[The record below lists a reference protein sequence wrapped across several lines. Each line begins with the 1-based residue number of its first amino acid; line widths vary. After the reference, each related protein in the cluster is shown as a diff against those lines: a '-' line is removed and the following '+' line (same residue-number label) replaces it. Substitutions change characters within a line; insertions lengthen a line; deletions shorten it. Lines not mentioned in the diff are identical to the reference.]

1 MDTITI
7 IGTGLI
13 GTSLGL
19 AIKKVGIKNIEIVGT
34 DLERYRANKAKSM
47 KAVDRVE
54 NNMAAAVSNASM
66 VFIATPVMA
75 IKEVMEHIGPRLP
88 RNGERTIVSDTG
100 GTKAKVLEWANE
112 HLPKHVDFVGGH
124 PLAGRET
131 PGPDNADADMFNDR
145 PYCIVP
151 SPNASQKGVRTIV
164 DLTSAMG
171 AKPFFIDAQEH
182 DSFVAAVSH
191 LPFILSAAL
200 IGATSKSPQWGD
212 ISHLASSGFRDVT
225 RLASGDSVMHRDVCL
240 TNQEGITHW
249 INELIAE
256 LERIKGIVGEDDPS
270 QPLYDLFETAFEERE
285 KWLDGVITP
294 WARADYERPKSL
306 SFGRTTAELMFGT
319 RAARGLLGDEED
331 NKKKGRKS
339 RR

>member
-75 IKEVMEHIGPRLP
+75 IKDVMEHIGPRL
-88 RNGERTIVSDTG
+88 RRDEDRTIVSDTG
-100 GTKAKVLEWANE
+100 GTKAAVLEWAKE
-112 HLPKHVDFVGGH
+112 HLPSHVDFVGGH

-131 PGPDNADADMFNDR
+131 PGPDNADAEIFNDR

-151 SPNASQKGVRTIV
+151 SPGASQKGVRTIV

-191 LPFILSAAL
+191 LPFVLSAAL
-200 IGATSKSPQWGD
+200 VGATSKSPQWGD
-212 ISHLASSGFRDVT
+212 ISYLASSGFRDVT
-225 RLASGDSVMHRDVCL
+225 RLASGDSIMHRDVCL
-240 TNQEGITHW
+240 TNQEGIIHW
-249 INELIAE
+249 INEFILE
-256 LERIKGIVGEDDPS
+256 LERIKGIMRQEEPS

-306 SFGRTTAELMFGT
+306 SFGRATAEVMFGT
-319 RAARGLLGDEED
+319 KAAHGLLGDEED
-331 NKKKGRKS
+331 NKKSRKN

>member
-19 AIKKVGIKNIEIVGT
+19 AIKKVGIKNVQIVGT
-34 DLERYRANKAKSM
+34 DLERYRANKAKNM

-54 NNMAAAVSNASM
+54 NNMAEAVSDASM

-75 IKEVMEHIGPRLP
+75 IKDVMEHIGPRLP
-88 RNGERTIVSDTG
+88 RKDDRTIISDTG
-100 GTKAKVLEWANE
+100 GTKASVLQWAKE
-112 HLPKHVDFVGGH
+112 YLPDHVDFVGGH

-131 PGPDNADADMFNDR
+131 PGPDNADGDLFNDR

-151 SPNASQKGVRTIV
+151 SPGASQKGVTTIV

-191 LPFILSAAL
+191 LPFVLSAAL
-200 IGATSKSPQWGD
+200 VGATSRSPQWGD

-225 RLASGDSVMHRDVCL
+225 RLASGDSAMHRDVCL
-240 TNQEGITHW
+240 TNKEGIIHW
-249 INELIAE
+249 INEFIAE
-256 LERIKGIVGEDDPS
+256 LERVKGIIRQDEPS

-285 KWLDGVITP
+285 KWLDGITTP

-306 SFGRTTAELMFGT
+306 SFGRTAAELMFGT
-319 RAARGLLGDEED
+319 RAARGLLGDEEE
-331 NKKKGRKS
+331 NKKD

>member
-1 MDTITI
+1 METITI

-19 AIKKVGIKNIEIVGT
+19 AIKKVGIKNVRIVGT
-34 DLERYRANKAKSM
+34 DLERYRANKAKNM

-54 NNMAAAVSNASM
+54 NNMAEAVSDASM

-75 IKEVMEHIGPRLP
+75 IKDVMEHIGPRLP
-88 RNGERTIVSDTG
+88 RKDDRTIISDTG
-100 GTKAKVLEWANE
+100 GTKASVLEWAKE
-112 HLPKHVDFVGGH
+112 YLPDHVDFVGGH

-131 PGPDNADADMFNDR
+131 PGPDNADGDLFNDR

-151 SPNASQKGVRTIV
+151 SPAASQKGVTTIV

-191 LPFILSAAL
+191 LPFVLSAAL
-200 IGATSKSPQWGD
+200 VGATSRSPQWGD

-225 RLASGDSVMHRDVCL
+225 RLASGDSAMHRDVCL
-240 TNQEGITHW
+240 TNKDGIIHW
-249 INELIAE
+249 INEFIAE
-256 LERIKGIVGEDDPS
+256 LERVKGIIRQDEPS

-285 KWLDGVITP
+285 KWLDGITTP

-306 SFGRTTAELMFGT
+306 SFGRTAAELMFGT
-319 RAARGLLGDEED
+319 RAARGLLGDEHE
-331 NKKKGRKS
+331 NKKD

>member
-54 NNMAAAVSNASM
+54 NNMLEAVSDASM
-66 VFIATPVMA
+66 IFIATPVMA
-75 IKEVMEHIGPRLP
+75 IKDVMEHIGPRLP
-88 RNGERTIVSDTG
+88 RKDDRVIVSDTG
-100 GTKAKVLEWANE
+100 GTKAEVLEWAKE
-112 HLPKHVDFVGGH
+112 YLPSHVDFVGGH
-124 PLAGRET
+124 PMAGRET
-131 PGPDNADADMFNDR
+131 PGPDNAEADMFKDR

-151 SPNASQKGVRTIV
+151 SPAASQKGVTTIV

-191 LPFILSAAL
+191 LPFVLSAAL

-212 ISHLASSGFRDVT
+212 ISHLASSGFRDVS
-225 RLASGDSVMHRDVCL
+225 RLASGDSAMHRDVCL
-240 TNQEGITHW
+240 TNTDGIIHW
-249 INELIAE
+249 INEFIME
-256 LERIKGIVGEDDPS
+256 LERIKAIMREDEPS

-285 KWLDGVITP
+285 KWLDGIITP
-294 WARADYERPKSL
+294 WARAEYERPKSL
-306 SFGRTTAELMFGT
+306 SFGRATAELMFGT
-319 RAARGLLGDEED
+319 RAARGLLGDDED
-331 NKKKGRKS
+331 NKKD

>member
-13 GTSLGL
+13 GASLGL
-19 AIKKVGIKNIEIVGT
+19 AIKKVGIKNVEIVGT

-54 NNMAAAVSNASM
+54 NNMIAAVSDASM

-75 IKEVMEHIGPRLP
+75 IKDVMEHIGPRL
-88 RNGERTIVSDTG
+88 RRSDDRTIVSDTG
-100 GTKAKVLEWANE
+100 GTKAEVLQWAKE
-112 HLPKHVDFVGGH
+112 FLPSHVDFVGGH

-131 PGPDNADADMFNDR
+131 PGPDNADGDLFNDR
-145 PYCIVP
+145 PWCIVP
-151 SPNASQKGVRTIV
+151 SPGASQKGVRTIV

-171 AKPFFIDAQEH
+171 AKPFFIDPQEH

-191 LPFILSAAL
+191 LPFVLSAAL

-212 ISHLASSGFRDVT
+212 ISHLASSGFRDVS
-225 RLASGDSVMHRDVCL
+225 RLASGDSAMHRDVCL
-240 TNQEGITHW
+240 TNQEGIIHW
-249 INELIAE
+249 INEFIVE
-256 LERIKGIVGEDDPS
+256 LERIKGIMREEEPA

-294 WARADYERPKSL
+294 WARADYERPKPL
-306 SFGRTTAELMFGT
+306 SFGRTASTLMFGD
-319 RAARGLLGDEED
+319 RATRGLLGEEED
-331 NKKKGRKS
+331 DKKGRNN

>member
-19 AIKKVGIKNIEIVGT
+19 AIKKVGIKNVRIVGT
-34 DLERYRANKAKSM
+34 DLERYRANKAKNM

-54 NNMAAAVSNASM
+54 NNMAEAVSDASM

-75 IKEVMEHIGPRLP
+75 IKDVMEHIGPRLP
-88 RNGERTIVSDTG
+88 RKDDRTIVSDTG
-100 GTKAKVLEWANE
+100 GTKASVLQWAKE
-112 HLPKHVDFVGGH
+112 YLPDHVDFVGGH

-131 PGPDNADADMFNDR
+131 PGPDNADGDLFNDR

-151 SPNASQKGVRTIV
+151 SPGASQKGVTTIV

-191 LPFILSAAL
+191 LPFVLSAAL
-200 IGATSKSPQWGD
+200 VGATSRSPQWGD

-225 RLASGDSVMHRDVCL
+225 RLASGDSAMHRDVCL
-240 TNQEGITHW
+240 TNQDGIIHW
-249 INELIAE
+249 INEFIAE
-256 LERIKGIVGEDDPS
+256 LERVKGIIRQDEPS
-270 QPLYDLFETAFEERE
+270 QSLYDLFETAFEERE
-285 KWLDGVITP
+285 KWLDGITTP

-306 SFGRTTAELMFGT
+306 SFGRTAAELMFGT
-319 RAARGLLGDEED
+319 RAARGLLGDEDE
-331 NKKKGRKS
+331 NKKD

>member
-19 AIKKVGIKNIEIVGT
+19 AIKKVGIKNVQIVGT
-34 DLERYRANKAKSM
+34 DLERYRSNKAKSM

-54 NNMAAAVSNASM
+54 NNMAEAVSDASM

-75 IKEVMEHIGPRLP
+75 IKDVMEHIGPRLP
-88 RNGERTIVSDTG
+88 RKDDRTIVSDTG
-100 GTKAKVLEWANE
+100 GTKASVLQWAKE
-112 HLPKHVDFVGGH
+112 YLPDHVDFVGGH

-131 PGPDNADADMFNDR
+131 PGPDNADGDLFNDR

-151 SPNASQKGVRTIV
+151 SPAASQKGVTTIV

-191 LPFILSAAL
+191 LPFVLSAAL
-200 IGATSKSPQWGD
+200 VGATSRSPQWGD

-225 RLASGDSVMHRDVCL
+225 RLASGDSAMHRDVCL
-240 TNQEGITHW
+240 TNKDGIIHW
-249 INELIAE
+249 INEFIAE
-256 LERIKGIVGEDDPS
+256 LERVKGIIRQDEPS
-270 QPLYDLFETAFEERE
+270 QPLYNLFETAFEERE
-285 KWLDGVITP
+285 KWLDGITTP

-319 RAARGLLGDEED
+319 RAARGLLGDEDE
-331 NKKKGRKS
+331 NKKD

>member
-19 AIKKVGIKNIEIVGT
+19 AIKKVGIKNVQIVGT
-34 DLERYRANKAKSM
+34 DLERYRANKAKNM

-54 NNMAAAVSNASM
+54 NNMAEAVSDASM

-75 IKEVMEHIGPRLP
+75 IKDVMEHIGPRLP
-88 RNGERTIVSDTG
+88 RKDDRTIISDTG
-100 GTKAKVLEWANE
+100 GTKASVLQWAKE
-112 HLPKHVDFVGGH
+112 YLPDHVDFVGGH

-131 PGPDNADADMFNDR
+131 PGPDNADGDLFNDR

-151 SPNASQKGVRTIV
+151 SPAASQKGVTTIV

-171 AKPFFIDAQEH
+171 ANPFFIDAQEH

-191 LPFILSAAL
+191 LPFVLSAAL
-200 IGATSKSPQWGD
+200 VGATSRSPQWGD

-225 RLASGDSVMHRDVCL
+225 RLASGDSAMHRDVCL
-240 TNQEGITHW
+240 TNKDGIIHW
-249 INELIAE
+249 INEFIAE
-256 LERIKGIVGEDDPS
+256 LERVKGIIRQDEPS

-285 KWLDGVITP
+285 KWLDGITTP

-319 RAARGLLGDEED
+319 RAARGLLGDEDE
-331 NKKKGRKS
+331 NKKD

>member
-19 AIKKVGIKNIEIVGT
+19 AIKKVGIKNVQIVGT

-54 NNMAAAVSNASM
+54 NNMTAAVRDASM

-75 IKEVMEHIGPRLP
+75 IKEVMEHIGPQLR
-88 RNGERTIVSDTG
+88 RSDERTIVSDTG
-100 GTKAKVLEWANE
+100 GTKAAVLEWAKE
-112 HLPKHVDFVGGH
+112 YLPDHVDFVGGH

-131 PGPDNADADMFNDR
+131 PGPDNADGDLFNDR

-151 SPNASQKGVRTIV
+151 SPGASQKGVTTIV

-171 AKPFFIDAQEH
+171 ASPFFIDAQEH

-191 LPFILSAAL
+191 LPFVLSAAL

-212 ISHLASSGFRDVT
+212 ISHLASSGFRDVS
-225 RLASGDSVMHRDVCL
+225 RLASGDSAMHRDVCL
-240 TNQEGITHW
+240 TNQDGIIHW
-249 INELIAE
+249 INEFIME
-256 LERIKGIVGEDDPS
+256 LERIKGIMRQEEAS

-285 KWLDGVITP
+285 KWLGGVVTP
-294 WARADYERPKSL
+294 WARADYERPKPL
-306 SFGRTTAELMFGT
+306 SFGRTAATLMFGS
-319 RAARGLLGDEED
+319 RATTGLLGEDED
-331 NKKKGRKS
+331 DKKK

>member
-13 GTSLGL
+13 GASLGL

-34 DLERYRANKAKSM
+34 DLERYRSNKAKSM

-54 NNMAAAVSNASM
+54 TSLTAAVKNASM

-75 IKEVMEHIGPRLP
+75 IKDVMEHIGPHLP
-88 RNGERTIVSDTG
+88 RKDDRVIVSDTG
-100 GTKAKVLEWANE
+100 GTKAGVLEWAGE
-112 HLPKHVDFVGGH
+112 YLPRHVDFVGGH
-124 PLAGRET
+124 PMAGRET
-131 PGPDNADADMFNDR
+131 PGPDNADPEMFKDR

-151 SPNASQKGVRTIV
+151 SPDASQKGVTTIV

-191 LPFILSAAL
+191 LPFVLSAAL

-212 ISHLASSGFRDVT
+212 ISHLASSGFRDVS
-225 RLASGDSVMHRDVCL
+225 RLASGDSAMHRDVCL
-240 TNQEGITHW
+240 TNKEGIIHW
-249 INELIAE
+249 IDEYIRE
-256 LERIKGIVGEDDPS
+256 LERIKGVIRQDEAS

-285 KWLDGVITP
+285 KWLDGVTTP
-294 WARADYERPKSL
+294 WARAEYERPKPL
-306 SFGRTTAELMFGT
+306 TFGRAAATMMFGD
-319 RAARGLLGDEED
+319 RAARGLLGDGED
-331 NKKKGRKS
+331 DKKK